1 MQAGGPGPS
10 PACLNAVNGVLTC
23 TGGWAG
29 DGMPVHCCGG
39 MNEVIAQCA
48 NGSLFDAA
56 VFILDRVDQDI
67 QSNGTVP
74 LMSLLGSCQ
83 RTPQYRLPFCL
94 L

>member
-1 MQAGGPGPS
+1 
-10 PACLNAVNGVLTC
+10 
-23 TGGWAG
+23 
-29 DGMPVHCCGG
+29 